1 MKIKAYEKQ
10 YFDQLGMVMD
20 KARMQELKSE
30 NLEQVF
36 VAFRDAPYLDYL
48 MSCKIF
54 LAFEDVK
61 LVGFIGFKPGKVEFI
76 YVDPDKQVRGIAT
89 MLMEKALNELKRPIK
104 LEVFTNNKQAK
115 SLYKKFGFK
124 TIKTVTEKWSD
135 EYPVLFSEDTME
147 LEQRG

>member
-61 LVGFIGFKPGKVEFI
+61 LVGFIGFKPGKIEFI
-76 YVDPDKQVRGIAT
+76 YVDPDKQGRGIAT
-89 MLMEKALNELKRPIK
+89 MLMEKALNKLKRPIK

-135 EYPVLFSEDTME
+135 EYPILFSEDTME
-147 LEQRG
+147 LE

>member
-30 NLEQVF
+30 NLEEVF

-54 LAFEDVK
+54 LAFEDAK
-61 LVGFIGFKPGKVEFI
+61 LVGFIGFKPGKIEFI
-76 YVDPDKQVRGIAT
+76 YVDPDKQGRGIAT
-89 MLMEKALNELKRPIK
+89 MLMEKALNKLKRPIK

-147 LEQRG
+147 LE

>member
-1 MKIKAYEKQ
+1 MKIKGYEKQ

-61 LVGFIGFKPGKVEFI
+61 LVGFIGFKPGKIEFI
-76 YVDPDKQVRGIAT
+76 YVDPDKQGRGIAT

-147 LEQRG
+147 LE

>member
-1 MKIKAYEKQ
+1 MKIKGYEKQ

-20 KARMQELKSE
+20 KARMQELMSE

-54 LAFEDVK
+54 LAFEDEK
-61 LVGFIGFKPGKVEFI
+61 LVGFIGFKPGKIEFI
-76 YVDPDKQVRGIAT
+76 YVDPDKQGRGIAT

-147 LEQRG
+147 LE

>member
-48 MSCKIF
+48 MSYKIF
-54 LAFEDVK
+54 LAFEDEK
-61 LVGFIGFKPGKVEFI
+61 LVGFIGFKPGKIEFI
-76 YVDPDKQVRGIAT
+76 YVDPDKQGRGIAT

-147 LEQRG
+147 LE

>member
-10 YFDQLGMVMD
+10 YFDQLGMIMD
-20 KARMQELKSE
+20 KARMQELMSE

-54 LAFEDVK
+54 LAFEDEK
-61 LVGFIGFKPGKVEFI
+61 LVGFIGFKPGKIEFI
-76 YVDPDKQVRGIAT
+76 YVDPDKQGRGIAT

-124 TIKTVTEKWSD
+124 TIKTVTGKWSD

-147 LEQRG
+147 LE

>member
-36 VAFRDAPYLDYL
+36 VAFRDAPHLDYL

-61 LVGFIGFKPGKVEFI
+61 LVGFIGFKPGKIEFI
-76 YVDPDKQVRGIAT
+76 YVDPDKQGRGIAT
-89 MLMEKALNELKRPIK
+89 MLMEKALNKLKRPIK

-147 LEQRG
+147 LE

>member
-36 VAFRDAPYLDYL
+36 VVFRDAPYLDYL

-61 LVGFIGFKPGKVEFI
+61 LVGFIGFKPGKIEFI
-76 YVDPDKQVRGIAT
+76 YVDPDKQGRGIAT
-89 MLMEKALNELKRPIK
+89 MLMEKALNKLKRPIK

-147 LEQRG
+147 LE

>member
-1 MKIKAYEKQ
+1 MKIKVYEKQ

-61 LVGFIGFKPGKVEFI
+61 LVGFISFKPGKIEFI
-76 YVDPDKQVRGIAT
+76 YVDPDKQGRGIAT
-89 MLMEKALNELKRPIK
+89 MLMEKALNKLKRPIK

-147 LEQRG
+147 LE

>member
-48 MSCKIF
+48 MSYKIF
-54 LAFEDVK
+54 LAFEDEK
-61 LVGFIGFKPGKVEFI
+61 LVGFIGFKPGKIEFI
-76 YVDPDKQVRGIAT
+76 YVDPDKQGRGIAT

>member
-20 KARMQELKSE
+20 KARMQELMSE

-54 LAFEDVK
+54 LAFEDKK
-61 LVGFIGFKPGKVEFI
+61 LVCFIGFKPGKIEFI
-76 YVDPDKQVRGIAT
+76 YVDPDKQGRGIAT

-147 LEQRG
+147 LE

>member
-1 MKIKAYEKQ
+1 MKIKAYETQ

-48 MSCKIF
+48 TSCKIF
-54 LAFEDVK
+54 LAFEDIK
-61 LVGFIGFKPGKVEFI
+61 LVGFIGFKPGKIEFI
-76 YVDPDKQVRGIAT
+76 YVDPDKQGRGIAT
-89 MLMEKALNELKRPIK
+89 MLMEKALNKLKRPIK
-104 LEVFTNNKQAK
+104 LEVFTNNKRAK

-147 LEQRG
+147 LE

>member
-54 LAFEDVK
+54 LAFKDVK
-61 LVGFIGFKPGKVEFI
+61 LVGFIGFKPGKIEFI
-76 YVDPDKQVRGIAT
+76 YVDPDKQGRGIAT
-89 MLMEKALNELKRPIK
+89 MLMEKALNKLKRPIK

-135 EYPVLFSEDTME
+135 KYPVLFSEDTME
-147 LEQRG
+147 LE

>member
-20 KARMQELKSE
+20 KARMQELKIE

-54 LAFEDVK
+54 LAFEDEK
-61 LVGFIGFKPGKVEFI
+61 LVGFIGFKPGKIEFI
-76 YVDPDKQVRGIAT
+76 YVDPDKQGRGIAT

-147 LEQRG
+147 LE

>member
-1 MKIKAYEKQ
+1 MKIKVYEKQ

-61 LVGFIGFKPGKVEFI
+61 LVGFIGFKPGKIEFI
-76 YVDPDKQVRGIAT
+76 YVDPDKQGRGIAT

-147 LEQRG
+147 LE

>member
-10 YFDQLGMVMD
+10 YFDRLGMVMD

-54 LAFEDVK
+54 LAFKDVK
-61 LVGFIGFKPGKVEFI
+61 LVGFIGFKPGKIEFI
-76 YVDPDKQVRGIAT
+76 YVDPDKQGRGIAT
-89 MLMEKALNELKRPIK
+89 MLMEKALNKLKRPIK

-135 EYPVLFSEDTME
+135 KYPVLFSEDTME
-147 LEQRG
+147 LE

>member
-36 VAFRDAPYLDYL
+36 VVFRDAPYLDYL

-61 LVGFIGFKPGKVEFI
+61 LVGFIGFKPGKIEFI
-76 YVDPDKQVRGIAT
+76 YVDPDKQGRGIAT
-89 MLMEKALNELKRPIK
+89 MLMEKALNKLKRPIK

-135 EYPVLFSEDTME
+135 EYPILFSEDTME
-147 LEQRG
+147 LE

>member
-61 LVGFIGFKPGKVEFI
+61 LVGFIGFKPGKIEFI
-76 YVDPDKQVRGIAT
+76 YVDPDKQGRGIAT

-147 LEQRG
+147 LE

>member
-54 LAFEDVK
+54 LAFKDVK
-61 LVGFIGFKPGKVEFI
+61 LVGFIGFKPGKIEFI
-76 YVDPDKQVRGIAT
+76 YVDPDKQGRGIAT
-89 MLMEKALNELKRPIK
+89 MLMEKALNKLKRPIK

-147 LEQRG
+147 LE

>member
-61 LVGFIGFKPGKVEFI
+61 LVGFIGFKPGKIEFI
-76 YVDPDKQVRGIAT
+76 YVDPDKQGRGIAT

-135 EYPVLFSEDTME
+135 EYSVLFSEDTME
-147 LEQRG
+147 LE

>member
-10 YFDQLGMVMD
+10 YFDQLGMIMN
-20 KARMQELKSE
+20 KARMQELMSE

-54 LAFEDVK
+54 LAFEDEK
-61 LVGFIGFKPGKVEFI
+61 LVGFIGFKPGKIEFI
-76 YVDPDKQVRGIAT
+76 YVDPDKQGRGIAT

-124 TIKTVTEKWSD
+124 TIKTVTGKWSD

-147 LEQRG
+147 LE

>member
-54 LAFEDVK
+54 IAFEDVK
-61 LVGFIGFKPGKVEFI
+61 LVGFIGFKPGKIEFI
-76 YVDPDKQVRGIAT
+76 YVDPDKQGRGIAT

-147 LEQRG
+147 LE

>member
-10 YFDQLGMVMD
+10 YFDQLGTVMD

-61 LVGFIGFKPGKVEFI
+61 LVGFIGFKPGKIEFI
-76 YVDPDKQVRGIAT
+76 YVDPDKQGRGIAT
-89 MLMEKALNELKRPIK
+89 MLMEKALNKLKRPIK

-135 EYPVLFSEDTME
+135 EYPILFSEDTME
-147 LEQRG
+147 LE

>member
-1 MKIKAYEKQ
+1 MKIKVYEKK

-61 LVGFIGFKPGKVEFI
+61 LVGFIGFKPGKIEFI
-76 YVDPDKQVRGIAT
+76 YVDPDKQGRGIAT
-89 MLMEKALNELKRPIK
+89 MLMEKALNKLKRPIK

-135 EYPVLFSEDTME
+135 EYSVLFSEDTME
-147 LEQRG
+147 LE

>member
-10 YFDQLGMVMD
+10 YFDRLGMVMD

-61 LVGFIGFKPGKVEFI
+61 LVGFIGFKPGKIEFI
-76 YVDPDKQVRGIAT
+76 YVDPDKQGRGIAT
-89 MLMEKALNELKRPIK
+89 MLMEKALNKLKRPIK

-147 LEQRG
+147 LE

>member
-54 LAFEDVK
+54 LAFEDEK
-61 LVGFIGFKPGKVEFI
+61 LVGFIGFKPGKIEFI
-76 YVDPDKQVRGIAT
+76 YVDPDKQGRGIAT

-124 TIKTVTEKWSD
+124 TIKTITEKWSD

-147 LEQRG
+147 LE

>member
-48 MSCKIF
+48 ISYKIF
-54 LAFEDVK
+54 LAFEDEK
-61 LVGFIGFKPGKVEFI
+61 LVGFIGFKPGKIEFI
-76 YVDPDKQVRGIAT
+76 YVDPDKQGRGIAT

>member
-61 LVGFIGFKPGKVEFI
+61 LVGFIGFKPGKIEFI
-76 YVDPDKQVRGIAT
+76 YVDPDKQGRGIAT
-89 MLMEKALNELKRPIK
+89 MLMEKALNKLKRPIK

-135 EYPVLFSEDTME
+135 KYPVLFSEDTME
-147 LEQRG
+147 LE

>member
-10 YFDQLGMVMD
+10 YFDQLGTVMD

-61 LVGFIGFKPGKVEFI
+61 LVGFIGFKPGKIEFI
-76 YVDPDKQVRGIAT
+76 YVDPDKQGRGIAT
-89 MLMEKALNELKRPIK
+89 MLMEKALNKLKRPIK

-147 LEQRG
+147 LE

>member
-20 KARMQELKSE
+20 KARMQELMSE

-54 LAFEDVK
+54 LAFEDEK
-61 LVGFIGFKPGKVEFI
+61 LVGFIGFKPGKIEFI
-76 YVDPDKQVRGIAT
+76 YVDPDKQGRGIAT
-89 MLMEKALNELKRPIK
+89 MLMEKALNKLKRPIK

-147 LEQRG
+147 LE

>member
-61 LVGFIGFKPGKVEFI
+61 LVGFIGFKPGKIEFI
-76 YVDPDKQVRGIAT
+76 YVDPDKQGRGIAT
-89 MLMEKALNELKRPIK
+89 MLIEKALNKLKRPIK

-147 LEQRG
+147 LE

>member
-1 MKIKAYEKQ
+1 MKIKVYEKQ

-20 KARMQELKSE
+20 KARMEELMSE

-61 LVGFIGFKPGKVEFI
+61 LVGFIGFKPGKIEFI
-76 YVDPDKQVRGIAT
+76 YVDPDKQGRGIAT

-104 LEVFTNNKQAK
+104 LEVFINNKQAK

-147 LEQRG
+147 LE

>member
-10 YFDQLGMVMD
+10 YFDQPDMVMD

-54 LAFEDVK
+54 LAFEDEK
-61 LVGFIGFKPGKVEFI
+61 LVGFIGFKPGKIEFI
-76 YVDPDKQVRGIAT
+76 YVDPDKQGRGIAT

-135 EYPVLFSEDTME
+135 EYPVLFSET
-147 LEQRG
+147 RWN

>member
-10 YFDQLGMVMD
+10 YFDQLGIVMD

-54 LAFEDVK
+54 LAFEDEK
-61 LVGFIGFKPGKVEFI
+61 LVGFIGFKPGKIEFI
-76 YVDPDKQVRGIAT
+76 YVDPDKQGRGIAT

-147 LEQRG
+147 LE

>member
-61 LVGFIGFKPGKVEFI
+61 LVGFIGFKPGKIEFI
-76 YVDPDKQVRGIAT
+76 YVDPDKQGRGIAT
-89 MLMEKALNELKRPIK
+89 MLMEKALNKLKRPIK

-147 LEQRG
+147 LE

>member
-54 LAFEDVK
+54 LAFEDEK
-61 LVGFIGFKPGKVEFI
+61 LVGFIGFKPGKIEFI
-76 YVDPDKQVRGIAT
+76 YVDPDKQGRGIAT

>member
-36 VAFRDAPYLDYL
+36 VALRDAPYLDYL

-54 LAFEDVK
+54 LAFEDEK
-61 LVGFIGFKPGKVEFI
+61 LVGFIGFKPGKIEFI
-76 YVDPDKQVRGIAT
+76 YVDPDKQGRGIAT
-89 MLMEKALNELKRPIK
+89 MLMEKALNKLKRPIK

-147 LEQRG
+147 LE

>member
-54 LAFEDVK
+54 LAFKDVK
-61 LVGFIGFKPGKVEFI
+61 LVGFIGFKPGKIEFI
-76 YVDPDKQVRGIAT
+76 YVDPDKQGRGIAT
-89 MLMEKALNELKRPIK
+89 MLMEKALNKLKRPIK

-115 SLYKKFGFK
+115 TLYKKFGFK

-147 LEQRG
+147 LE

>member
-36 VAFRDAPYLDYL
+36 VALRDAPYLDYL

-54 LAFEDVK
+54 LAFEDEK
-61 LVGFIGFKPGKVEFI
+61 LVGFIGFKPGKIEFI
-76 YVDPDKQVRGIAT
+76 YVDPDKQGRGIAT

-147 LEQRG
+147 LE